1 MRVLGLF
8 VTSFVLQRKI
18 SDLETLVKTLE
29 TNLSERD
36 ATIRILKSNKSM
48 QSGNFEDF
56 FAAVHAANA
65 AGSQQNS
72 ISLNVSD
79 QSNILSIPIQQQQQ
93 QHQQQQHQQQQH
105 QQQQQQQQQQQHRI
119 IHNKSLSHLMS
130 PSPMSATLPT
140 VITPSSFGY
149 NPPSYIVSSSSSAY
163 GSPQMSYG
171 PSSSVFGGNPPSYS
185 VTPSSYVV
193 APSSSYVVTPS
204 SYSGFHHVKQL
215 STPNVS
221 SAFQSHHLLNSSGN
235 SGSRLAPSFLGGKGR
250 SITPSGSHFKQSIYD
265 SLKGE
270 G

>member
-1 MRVLGLF
+1 VCFLGF
-8 VTSFVLQRKI
+8 VVTSFVLQRKI

-93 QHQQQQHQQQQH
+93 QHQT
-105 QQQQQQQQQQQHRI
+105 QQQQQQQQQQQLQQHRI

-130 PSPMSATLPT
+130 PSPMSATLPAA
-140 VITPSSFGY
+140 ITPSSFGF
-149 NPPSYIVSSSSSAY
+149 NPPSYIVSSSSSTY
-163 GSPQMSYG
+163 GSPQISFG
-171 PSSSVFGGNPPSYS
+171 PSSSIFGGNPPSYS

-250 SITPSGSHFKQSIYD
+250 SITPSGMHLRDF
-265 SLKGE
+265 LLA
-270 G
+270 